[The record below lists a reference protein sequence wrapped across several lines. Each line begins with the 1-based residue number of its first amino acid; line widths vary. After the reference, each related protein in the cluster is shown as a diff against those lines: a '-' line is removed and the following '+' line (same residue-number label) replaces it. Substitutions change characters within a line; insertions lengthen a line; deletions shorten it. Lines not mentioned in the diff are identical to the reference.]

1 MRSSAAWASPPWRPR
16 CRSADKFNPEKGIWP
31 FFGMLADLLALWCA
45 LFMEPVFRTY
55 EHPEEPDEE
64 A

>member
-1 MRSSAAWASPPWRPR
+1 
-16 CRSADKFNPEKGIWP
+16 
-31 FFGMLADLLALWCA
+31 MLADLLALWCA